1 MGDQISGKQLF
12 ELAEQED
19 ERARMLVDEFYE
31 TMALGCYNIQ
41 AVMDAEA
48 ILIGRGVS
56 DSEFLVPEINQWL
69 ERIDPKGRLQ
79 SQRPCLIPC
88 HLGSRANLY
97 GALYYH
103 LHRGEK
109 RR

>member
-1 MGDQISGKQLF
+1 
-12 ELAEQED
+12 
-19 ERARMLVDEFYE
+19 MLVDEFYE

-48 ILIGRGVS
+48 ILIGGGVS

-69 ERIDPKGRLQ
+69 ERIYPKGRLQ

-88 HLGSRANLY
+88 YLGSHANLY

-109 RR
+109 GR